1 MKETRETSFRLS
13 SSTRNYYAIF
23 KLKEK
28 VNMDLRTSGEM
39 TLEKVCMIGSQT
51 LQPHIFQA
59 MLPGKKTKRCLF
71 AIELFLMKNIHP
83 ANGFSTNHLAEI
95 SLNRLQVSMAKQHLR
110 YDFKGHAIA
119 TGALSTQ
126 RVKIFKTIQVH

>member
-1 MKETRETSFRLS
+1 MKETRENFIPLGRCI
-13 SSTRNYYAIF
+13 RNYYAIF
-23 KLKEK
+23 KLKEE
-28 VNMDLRTSGEM
+28 VNMDLITSGKM
-39 TLEKVCMIGSQT
+39 TLEKVCMIGSRI

-83 ANGFSTNHLAEI
+83 ANGFSTTHLAQI

-119 TGALSTQ
+119 TSALSA
-126 RVKIFKTIQVH
+126 HG